1 MKKEPVILAFCG
13 KGGVGKTSL
22 SAICIR
28 LLNETYPDKKILAID
43 ADPAIG
49 LATALGVKASSTV
62 DDIRKLFI
70 ENVENGNTA
79 NAMALLAEAKYQIY
93 DALVELNNVSFL
105 AIGRPEGAGC
115 YCKVNAYL
123 KEVIALLASNYDYV
137 VIDGEAGI
145 EQVNRRV
152 MEKVTHL
159 ILVSDASKKGI
170 EVAKTIQKVSLDLVM
185 CDKIGLILNR
195 IINKDI
201 LNNLDLEELNLLSA
215 ILNDEQMTLSDVKG
229 DSIYMLDKSALVVK
243 GMEDALRKLDLIKWG
258 KRWKI

>member
-1 MKKEPVILAFCG
+1 MEKKPVILAFCG

-22 SAICIR
+22 SAICVR
-28 LLNETYPDKKILAID
+28 LLNEIYPDKKILAID

-49 LATALGVKASSTV
+49 LSTALGVKASSTV

-70 ENVENGNTA
+70 ETVESGNTDS
-79 NAMALLAEAKYQIY
+79 AMAMLAEAKYQIY

-123 KEVIALLASNYDYV
+123 KEVIAMLATNYDYV

-152 MEKVTHL
+152 MESVTHL
-159 ILVSDASKKGI
+159 ILVSDASKKGLEVTKTI
-170 EVAKTIQKVSLDLVM
+170 SKVAKELVM
-185 CDKIGLILNR
+185 ADYVGLILNR
-195 IINKDI
+195 LTSEEI
-201 LNNLDLEELNLLSA
+201 LNKLDIGNLELLSV
-215 ILNDEQMTLSDVKG
+215 ILNDEKMVLSDVNG
-229 DSIYMLDKSALVVK
+229 DSVYMLPEDALVIK
-243 GMEDALRKLDLIKWG
+243 GMREALRKL
-258 KRWKI
+258 KIVQ

>member
-1 MKKEPVILAFCG
+1 MEKKPVILAFCG

-49 LATALGVKASSTV
+49 LSTALGVKASSTV

-70 ENVENGNTA
+70 ENVENGDTSA
-79 NAMALLAEAKYQIY
+79 AMELLAEAKYQIY

-123 KEVIALLASNYDYV
+123 KGVISLLASNYDYV

-170 EVAKTIQKVSLDLVM
+170 DVTRTIKKVASELVVSDYV
-185 CDKIGLILNR
+185 GLILNR
-195 IINKDI
+195 ITNEDI
-201 LNNLDLEELNLLSA
+201 VKKLDLGDLNLLSV
-215 ILNDEQMTLSDVKG
+215 ILNDEDMVLSDIKG
-229 DSIYMLDKSALVVK
+229 DSVYMLDKHSKVVEGMRQALK
-243 GMEDALRKLDLIKWG
+243 KLDLIK
-258 KRWKI
+258 

>member
-1 MKKEPVILAFCG
+1 MKKEPIILAFCG

-28 LLNETYPDKKILAID
+28 ILNETYPDKKILAID

-79 NAMALLAEAKYQIY
+79 NAMSLLAEAKYQIY

-159 ILVSDASKKGI
+159 ILVSDASKKGL
-170 EVAKTIQKVSLDLVM
+170 EVAKTIQKVSSELVIS
-185 CDKIGLILNR
+185 DKVGLILNR

-201 LNNLDLEELNLLSA
+201 LNSLDLNGLNLLSA
-215 ILNDEQMTLSDVKG
+215 ILNDEQMILSDVKG
-229 DSIYMLDKSALVVK
+229 DSIYMLDKSALVMK
-243 GMEDALRKLDLIKWG
+243 GMQDALRKLDIIK
-258 KRWKI
+258 